1 MCREQF
7 NTDHSSLMMEL
18 TIENFSLKAELLHG
32 MGLTEVEVSLLETE
46 LLCIEEELVTCGNT
60 SLDTSYQNVP
70 RCAYTSIELHER
82 KRWNLSIASFTA
94 HSWTLRHSERYVAD
108 FYVSDLNSGTR
119 VLVRAGNGA
128 KVVSFVK
135 PATTLHVSIKNIEQ
149 FPSLLRWLQNHTIP
163 TDDLEMR
170 FEEG

>member
-1 MCREQF
+1 MSDSPTIHYIRGGEEKLAPRLLQLLLSLGKEKLIAELRYTKLIKIVVGLLKFDKNCCRRDEIREQF

-94 HSWTLRHSERYVAD
+94 HSWTLRHSEVGP
-108 FYVSDLNSGTR
+108 L
-119 VLVRAGNGA
+119 
-128 KVVSFVK
+128 
-135 PATTLHVSIKNIEQ
+135 
-149 FPSLLRWLQNHTIP
+149 
-163 TDDLEMR
+163 
-170 FEEG
+170 